1 MRDNDHR
8 QVYGFGLLTVNFPVE
23 KYLFN
28 VIANGK
34 EYKVIAENLT
44 QVVNKYPDADRIE
57 NAGEVKI
64 L

>member
-1 MRDNDHR
+1 MNDR
-8 QVYGFGLLTVNFPVE
+8 NSRRVYGFGLLTVNIPEE

-57 NAGEVKI
+57 NAGEVEV